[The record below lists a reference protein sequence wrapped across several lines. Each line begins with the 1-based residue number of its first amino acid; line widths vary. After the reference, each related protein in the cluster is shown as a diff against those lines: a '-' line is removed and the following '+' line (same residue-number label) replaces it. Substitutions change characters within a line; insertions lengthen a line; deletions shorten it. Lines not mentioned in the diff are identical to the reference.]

1 MYKKIWCHKNDILQ
15 SAVCYQV
22 STSTKMKAY
31 SRHASLLPFLIFSMK
46 NFTAPIVRSAIELA
60 TTSPWT
66 AQLDVYCL
74 VSWKCHVMQNHNW
87 HHQLCKKFAKETI
100 FNIWRNEKYFLFC
113 LSISCLVTIW
123 AKSNQNHCRQDFST
137 RFCQNC
143 NQTADK

>member
-100 FNIWRNEKYFLFC
+100 FNIWRNEKWEISNIFFVLLICQLFGYY
-113 LSISCLVTIW
+113 LGKIQL
-123 AKSNQNHCRQDFST
+123 KSL
-137 RFCQNC
+137 
-143 NQTADK
+143 